1 MSATVS
7 LTLSGVGRIYGPDFR
22 GVLDLA
28 RAADDAGVD
37 QIVVPD
43 HIVMGSRTDRYPF
56 GTFPYGPDE
65 PWPEPIT
72 LLAAIAA
79 VTERVRLGTG
89 ILITPLRPPALLA
102 KMVAGS
108 HGGDDATSGDVRQS
122 LDRPAGEGA
131 DDPEPARCGDAL
143 R

>member
-43 HIVMGSRTDRYPF
+43 HVVMGSRTDRYPF
-56 GTFPYGPDE
+56 GTFPYPPEE
-65 PWPEPIT
+65 PWPEP
-72 LLAAIAA
+72 L
-79 VTERVRLGTG
+79 VT
-89 ILITPLRPPALLA
+89 LRPPDDVDVVATQTRLYDAGFLVAALE
-102 KMVAGS
+102 AGRS
-108 HGGDDATSGDVRQS
+108 ADLFAAGGLQS
-122 LDRPAGEGA
+122 QPHLPVVSRRRLQHRACP
-131 DDPEPARCGDAL
+131 RLC
-143 R
+143 